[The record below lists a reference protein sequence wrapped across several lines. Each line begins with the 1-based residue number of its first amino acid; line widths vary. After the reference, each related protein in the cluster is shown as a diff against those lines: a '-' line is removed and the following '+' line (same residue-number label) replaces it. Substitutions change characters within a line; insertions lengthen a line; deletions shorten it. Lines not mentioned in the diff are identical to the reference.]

1 MDAAACQTRAYSYVR
16 ELGER
21 GDIETLIDLYHDAN
35 RRVEEATKRD
45 AKIQSFVGGERSGV
59 AVAKKARETVKGELF
74 DRFMEVAR
82 ATESDRFDAD
92 TRRDAAVAAAVFYR
106 EICETVNRLEA
117 SLRMTEE
124 KALDAEARLAEARL
138 AEARLAEARLASAER
153 FRSATPPP
161 PAHVA
166 HSPTHAAGLPV
177 AYPMGMQPPAP
188 RDPAQMEMTA
198 ARRRRRD
205 STFARP
211 SRSSAATRP
220 RQREGAA
227 HRGGDGGDGGSGGSG
242 GGRSRRRR
250 SRRRS
255 SDAGSDE
262 SDGCAGGVGCKR
274 RV

>member
-1 MDAAACQTRAYSYVR
+1 MGTRVGGDEAWDRAVLAAQKEVDHESSLTGGSDDDDAPVPLLGLSFRRALEKASSLPVDAAACQTRAYSYVR

-59 AVAKKARETVKGELF
+59 AVAKNARDAVKGELF

-124 KALDAEARLAEARL
+124 KALDAEARLADERL
-138 AEARLAEARLASAER
+138 ADARPLTRDSL
-153 FRSATPPP
+153 PPSDS
-161 PAHVA
+161 V
-166 HSPTHAAGLPV
+166 
-177 AYPMGMQPPAP
+177 P
-188 RDPAQMEMTA
+188 RP
-198 ARRRRRD
+198 RRRRR
-205 STFARP
+205 T
-211 SRSSAATRP
+211 SRTPRRTR
-220 RQREGAA
+220 
-227 HRGGDGGDGGSGGSG
+227 RGSPWRTPWGC
-242 GGRSRRRR
+242 SRRLRGTPR
-250 SRRRS
+250 
-255 SDAGSDE
+255 G
-262 SDGCAGGVGCKR
+262 
-274 RV
+274 